1 MCACMRTCIH
11 TYEVDCTHG
20 SCARR
25 FSLTASHA
33 CSTLLHE
40 CSVMNDGKRWSGSAS
55 VVSWVVSLAPVLY
68 RHESLAALQS
78 ACPQVKIRAMTH
90 LSGWA
95 VYPSPTA
102 AVAGT
107 SGYQHARMRV
117 CVRACVCACVRLWET
132 LSRCPSHYTTTNTV
146 SREDIAGW
154 AAAGRNA
161 AAGRTV
167 PGARGKSS

>member
-1 MCACMRTCIH
+1 MCACTRTCIH

-107 SGYQHARMRV
+107 SGYQRARMRV
-117 CVRACVCACVRLWET
+117 CVRACVCAVVGDIKPVPLT
-132 LSRCPSHYTTTNTV
+132 LYHNKHCQPRRHRRMGSRRPKCG
-146 SREDIAGW
+146 SR
-154 AAAGRNA
+154 
-161 AAGRTV
+161 
-167 PGARGKSS
+167 